1 MSVATLTFGL
11 YISPQLLPKMQP
23 NLYQYI
29 TISRSKEYILKVSE
43 YGKKIHATVK
53 LPPLRVIRAQL
64 DVDGNGFGHHT
75 VTLERPPWVKEFC
88 DKAMRLAFK
97 DTRLWPELDRIDE
110 ESFVQGAAHSLLRNG
125 LFLKKRMWEKTG
137 GKMTQPKFRNPSGER
152 IESEI
157 HPGAVLEVSFQFFG
171 YCIDGKYGL
180 GGNIQDC
187 IIVHEAGNGGP
198 DVPYIEF

>member
-1 MSVATLTFGL
+1 MPSTLT
-11 YISPQLLPKMQP
+11 KMQP

-29 TISRSKEYILKVSE
+29 TISRSKNKEYILKVSE
-43 YGKKIHATVK
+43 YGKRIHATVK

-125 LFLKKRMWEKTG
+125 LFLKKRMWGKKD
-137 GKMTQPKFRNPSGER
+137 GKMTQPKFRNPR
-152 IESEI
+152 RNLCQK
-157 HPGAVLEVSFQFFG
+157 PG
-171 YCIDGKYGL
+171 
-180 GGNIQDC
+180 IQRVAPDPC
-187 IIVHEAGNGGP
+187 AQIVGQEKPGRHQAHCR
-198 DVPYIEF
+198 